1 MKRSEINIII
11 EEAKDYCNKN
21 NFKLPPFAFW
31 SVQDW
36 KNKDKEKVD
45 EIITHS
51 LGWDITDF
59 GLGDFKKTGICI
71 FTIRNGSP
79 ENLKLGKGKLY
90 AEKVFFLYKNQ

>member
-45 EIITHS
+45 EIITH
-51 LGWDITDF
+51 
-59 GLGDFKKTGICI
+59 
-71 FTIRNGSP
+71 
-79 ENLKLGKGKLY
+79 
-90 AEKVFFLYKNQ
+90 